1 MRMFR
6 TMLTGDH
13 VANQAAGKTSGTTP
27 GWPQRLWI
35 VRHGQSAGNV
45 ARDHAESSGAP
56 WIKLEH
62 RDADVPLSPLGLRQ
76 SQALGAWVHT
86 LPPAQRPTLYLSSPY
101 ERSLQTARA
110 VMSGLDLPRCDLIA
124 DERLREKEFGVL
136 DRYTRKGI
144 VDKFPEL
151 AEQRKLVG
159 KFYFRPPGGES
170 WCDVVF
176 RLRSVLSELQRNH
189 AGERVMVVAH
199 QVIVN
204 CFRYL
209 IEKMD
214 EATILAID
222 REGDVPN
229 CGVTAYAPAPD
240 GKCLAL
246 QCTNFVAPLLDTGT
260 PVTRGSDEPGGAR

>member
-1 MRMFR
+1 MR
-6 TMLTGDH
+6 
-13 VANQAAGKTSGTTP
+13 VANGVGGGRL
-27 GWPQRLWI
+27 GWPQRLWV

-45 ARDHAESSGAP
+45 ARDLAESTGAP
-56 WIKLEH
+56 LIELEH
-62 RDADVPLSPLGLRQ
+62 RDADVPLSDCGQ
-76 SQALGAWVHT
+76 QQAQALARWATT
-86 LPPAQRPTLYLSSPY
+86 LPDAHRPQVLMTSPY
-101 ERSLQTARA
+101 LRSRQTADA
-110 VMSGLDLPRCDLIA
+110 VVSALGREPCELIA
-124 DERLREKEFGVL
+124 DERLREKEFGIL
-136 DRYTRKGI
+136 DRYTRRGI

-176 RLRSVLSELQRNH
+176 RLRSMLSDLQRNH
-189 AGERVMVVAH
+189 AGERVMIVAH

-209 IEKMD
+209 IERMD

-229 CGVTAYAPAPD
+229 CGITEYVASD
-240 GKCLAL
+240 EGRGLSL
-246 QCTNFVAPLLDTGT
+246 QRTNFVAPLLQAGA
-260 PVTRGSDEPGGAR
+260 PVTTGHDEPAGPR

>member
-1 MRMFR
+1 MAQ
-6 TMLTGDH
+6 
-13 VANQAAGKTSGTTP
+13 VAGGQTSGMTS
-27 GWPQRLWI
+27 GWPERLWI

-45 ARDHAESSGAP
+45 ARDHAESIGAP
-56 WIKLEH
+56 LIELKH
-62 RDADVPLSPLGLRQ
+62 RDADVPLSALGLRQ
-76 SQALGAWVHT
+76 SLALGAWVRA
-86 LPPAQRPTLYLSSPY
+86 LPPAQQPTLCLSSPY
-101 ERSLQTARA
+101 ERSRQTACA
-110 VMSGLDLPRCDLIA
+110 VMSALDRPQGDLIA

-144 VDKFPEL
+144 VEKFPDL

-176 RLRSVLSELQRNH
+176 RLRSVLSDLQRNH

-229 CGVTAYAPAPD
+229 CGVTEYAVAGD
-240 GKCLAL
+240 GKGLAL
-246 QCTNFVAPLLDTGT
+246 LSTNFVAPLREAGT
-260 PVTRGSDEPGGAR
+260 PVTTESDRPAGAR

>member
-1 MRMFR
+1 MENPVVDQQ
-6 TMLTGDH
+6 TGESTRN
-13 VANQAAGKTSGTTP
+13 AIS
-27 GWPQRLWI
+27 GWPERLWI
-35 VRHGQSAGNV
+35 IRHGQSAGNV
-45 ARDHAESSGAP
+45 ARDHAESTGAP
-56 WIKLEH
+56 LIELKH
-62 RDADVPLSPLGLRQ
+62 RDADVPLSSLGELQ
-76 SQALGAWVHT
+76 SQALGEWVRG
-86 LPPAQRPTLYLSSPY
+86 LPAQQQPTLCLSSPY
-101 ERSLQTARA
+101 ERSLQTAYA
-110 VMSGLDLPRCDLIA
+110 VMSALQRTQGEVIA
-124 DERLREKEFGVL
+124 DERLREKEFGIL

-189 AGERVMVVAH
+189 AGERVMVVGH

-229 CGVTAYAPAPD
+229 CGVTEYVAGPD
-240 GKCLAL
+240 GKGLAL
-246 QCTNFVAPLLDTGT
+246 QCTNFVAPLRDTGT
-260 PVTRGSDEPGGAR
+260 PVTTESDRPAGAR